1 MKVCNFPTS
10 TLDLGFSAFS
20 YLNKGRIMLLCSG
33 AFALVN
39 IPVIID
45 ETYGGVTSCPPAAMK

>member
-20 YLNKGRIMLLCSG
+20 HLIEGRTIHLCSS

-39 IPVIID
+39 IPVIMD
-45 ETYGGVTSCPPAAMK
+45 ETYGGVTSYPPAAMK